1 MYYVMIDDLRS
12 IDKYTSDYVRDDE
25 KLVLRTFE
33 DGMNFVKH
41 TNLTDIT
48 LFMDNDLG
56 DDVGREGYDI
66 LSHAIDHRN
75 FPRTVVLVTSNPVG
89 HSKMALLLSHSG
101 QYKRVGSIFMR
112 YDTCRTSM

>member
-1 MYYVMIDDLRS
+1 MFVMIDDLRD
-12 IDKYTSDYVRDDE
+12 INKFTKPNILDDE
-25 KLVLRTFE
+25 KRVIRTFD
-33 DGMNFVKH
+33 DGMKFVKY

-56 DDVGREGYDI
+56 DAVGREGYDI

-75 FPRTVVLVTSNPVG
+75 YPRTVVLVTSNPVA
-89 HSKMALLLSHSG
+89 HSKMTKLLMYSN

-112 YDTCRTSM
+112 YDTCRT

>member
-1 MYYVMIDDLRS
+1 MFVMIDDMRD
-12 IDKYTSDYVRDDE
+12 IDKFTAPEISADQ
-25 KLVLRTFE
+25 KLVLRTYE
-33 DGMNFVKH
+33 DGMKFVKH

-56 DDVGREGYDI
+56 GALGHEGYDI

-75 FPRTVVLVTSNPVG
+75 FPRTVVLVTSNPVA
-89 HSKMALLLSHSG
+89 HSKMTMMLMGTL

-112 YDTCRTSM
+112 QDTCT